1 LASSSAAAVSDQS
14 LEARLA
20 AKLDTFPAKSSLHAK
35 HLPTGREVAVR
46 GGKLMNTLCVIK
58 IPILALAFRD
68 SEAGELDLAARYP
81 QRSLKTSA

>member
-1 LASSSAAAVSDQS
+1 M
-14 LEARLA
+14 
-20 AKLDTFPAKSSLHAK
+20 
-35 HLPTGREVAVR
+35 R